1 MKFLVEVKGESEMSE
16 NVGIIVMTH
25 GDFGKAAMESAQ
37 LIVGQQDNYDTLS
50 VFVVDDVEKLKEELF
65 DKVDRLDTS
74 KGLIVFTDIVGGTP
88 TNLAS
93 ELLTREDVLVVAG
106 VNLPVLLESF
116 TNRENNIHTL
126 KEIIRNA
133 YDQSLDIR
141 TNKDL
146 EGEDD
151 DEYSL

>member
-1 MKFLVEVKGESEMSE
+1 MSE

-37 LIVGQQDNYDTLS
+37 LIVGQQDNYDTVS
-50 VFVVDDVEKLKEELF
+50 VFVVDDVEQLKQELF
-65 DKVDRLDTS
+65 DKVNQLDTS
-74 KGLIVFTDIVGGTP
+74 NGLILFTDIVGGTP

-93 ELLTREDVLVVAG
+93 ELLTREDALVVAG
-106 VNLPVLLESF
+106 VNLPILLEVF
-116 TNRENNIHTL
+116 TNCTKDIQSL
-126 KEIIRNA
+126 KEIITSTYN
-133 YDQSLDIR
+133 QGLSVR
-141 TNKDL
+141 TNEDI

>member
-1 MKFLVEVKGESEMSE
+1 MEETI
-16 NVGIIVMTH
+16 GIVVMTH
-25 GDFGKAAMESAQ
+25 GDFGKAAMESVQ
-37 LIVGQQDNYDTLS
+37 LIVGQQDNYDTVS
-50 VFVVDDVEKLKEELF
+50 VFVVDEVGKLKQELF
-65 DKVDRLDTS
+65 DKVSHLDTS

-106 VNLPVLLESF
+106 VNLPVLLEVF
-116 TNRENNIHTL
+116 TNRTKDIHTL
-126 KEIIRNA
+126 KEIITNA
-133 YDQSLDIR
+133 YGQGLTIR
-141 TNKDL
+141 TNEDL

>member
-1 MKFLVEVKGESEMSE
+1 MSE

-37 LIVGQQDNYDTLS
+37 LIVGQQDNYDTVS

-74 KGLIVFTDIVGGTP
+74 KALIVFTDIVGGTP

-106 VNLPVLLESF
+106 VNLPVLLETF
-116 TNRENNIHTL
+116 TNREKDIHTL

>member
-1 MKFLVEVKGESEMSE
+1 MSE

-37 LIVGQQDNYDTLS
+37 LIVGQQDNYDTVS
-50 VFVVDDVEKLKEELF
+50 VFVVDGVEQLKQELF
-65 DKVDRLDTS
+65 DKVNQLDTS
-74 KGLIVFTDIVGGTP
+74 NGLILFTDIVGGTP

-93 ELLTREDVLVVAG
+93 ELLTREDALVVAG
-106 VNLPVLLESF
+106 VNLPILLEVF
-116 TNRENNIHTL
+116 TNCTKDIQSL
-126 KEIIRNA
+126 KEIITSTYN
-133 YDQSLDIR
+133 QGLSVR
-141 TNKDL
+141 TNEDI

>member
-1 MKFLVEVKGESEMSE
+1 MSE

-37 LIVGQQDNYDTLS
+37 LIVGQQDNYDTVS
-50 VFVVDDVEKLKEELF
+50 VFVVDDVEQLKQELF
-65 DKVDRLDTS
+65 DKVNQLDTS
-74 KGLIVFTDIVGGTP
+74 NGLILFTDIVGGTP

-93 ELLTREDVLVVAG
+93 ELLTREDALVVAG
-106 VNLPVLLESF
+106 VNLPVLLEVF
-116 TNRENNIHTL
+116 TNRTKDIQSL
-126 KEIIRNA
+126 KEIITSA
-133 YDQSLDIR
+133 YNQGLSIR
-141 TNKDL
+141 TNEDI

>member
-1 MKFLVEVKGESEMSE
+1 MSE

-37 LIVGQQDNYDTLS
+37 LIVGQQDNYDTVS
-50 VFVVDDVEKLKEELF
+50 VFVVDDVEQLKQELF
-65 DKVDRLDTS
+65 DKVNQLDTS
-74 KGLIVFTDIVGGTP
+74 NGLILFTDIVGGTP

-93 ELLTREDVLVVAG
+93 ELLTREDALVVAG
-106 VNLPVLLESF
+106 VNLPILLEVF
-116 TNRENNIHTL
+116 TNCTKDIQSL
-126 KEIIRNA
+126 KEIITSTYN
-133 YDQSLDIR
+133 QGLSVR
-141 TNKDL
+141 TNEDM

>member
-1 MKFLVEVKGESEMSE
+1 MSLSE

-37 LIVGQQDNYDTLS
+37 LIVGQQDNYDTVS
-50 VFVVDDVEKLKEELF
+50 VFVVDDVEQLKQELF
-65 DKVDRLDTS
+65 DKVNQLDTS
-74 KGLIVFTDIVGGTP
+74 NGLILFTDIVGGTP

-93 ELLTREDVLVVAG
+93 ELLTREDALVVAG
-106 VNLPVLLESF
+106 VNLPILLEVF
-116 TNRENNIHTL
+116 TNCTKDIQSL
-126 KEIIRNA
+126 KEIITSTYN
-133 YDQSLDIR
+133 QGLSVR
-141 TNKDL
+141 TNEDI